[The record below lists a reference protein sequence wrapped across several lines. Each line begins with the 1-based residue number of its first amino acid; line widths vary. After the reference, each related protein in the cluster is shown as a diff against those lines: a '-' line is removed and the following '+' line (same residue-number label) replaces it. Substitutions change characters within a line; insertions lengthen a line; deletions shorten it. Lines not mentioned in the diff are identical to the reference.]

1 MGHDDFIYNEA
12 FIVIFIR
19 RMDPFLLFAAF
30 FAGLVDAVAGGGGLI
45 QIPAL
50 FTTYSNA
57 SPASLLGT
65 NKLASITGTTAAWL
79 RYRHR
84 VIIPWQILKP
94 MLISAFI
101 FSLCGAG
108 IATQIDQKAFRIA
121 LPLILSL
128 LFVYVITKPNLG
140 VTHTPRHQ
148 EKYSFS
154 VALATG
160 GIIGFYDGLFGPG
173 TGSFLMLAYIRF
185 FGFDFLH
192 ASAATKLV
200 NMMTNLAAL
209 ILFAAQGHIWW
220 KIGLA
225 MAIANVLGGWAGSFL
240 AIKHGNHFV
249 RPIFI
254 LVVMALIIKTGIDAL
269 SYF

>member
-1 MGHDDFIYNEA
+1 
-12 FIVIFIR
+12 
-19 RMDPFLLFAAF
+19 MDIFLLFAAF
-30 FAGLVDAVAGGGGLI
+30 LAGFVDAVAGGGGLI

-50 FTTYSNA
+50 FSTYSTTP
-57 SPASLLGT
+57 PASLLGT
-65 NKLASITGTTAAWL
+65 NKLASITGTAAAWL

-84 VIIPWQILKP
+84 VVIPWQILRP

-108 IATQIDQKAFRIA
+108 IATQINQKAFRLA
-121 LPLILSL
+121 LPLVLSL
-128 LFVYVITKPNLG
+128 LLIYVVTKPNLG
-140 VTHTPRHQ
+140 TTHNPRH
-148 EKYSFS
+148 EKKGSFS
-154 VALATG
+154 VALTIG

-209 ILFAAQGHIWW
+209 ILFAAQGHVWW
-220 KIGLA
+220 KIGLT
-225 MAIANVLGGWAGSFL
+225 MAFANIVGGWFGSLL
-240 AIKHGNHFV
+240 ATKHGNHFV

-254 LVVMALIIKTGIDAL
+254 LVVMGLIIKTGVDAF

>member
-1 MGHDDFIYNEA
+1 
-12 FIVIFIR
+12 
-19 RMDPFLLFAAF
+19 
-30 FAGLVDAVAGGGGLI
+30 
-45 QIPAL
+45 
-50 FTTYSNA
+50 
-57 SPASLLGT
+57 
-65 NKLASITGTTAAWL
+65 
-79 RYRHR
+79 
-84 VIIPWQILKP
+84 

-108 IATQIDQKAFRIA
+108 IATQINQKAFRLA
-121 LPLILSL
+121 LPLVLSL
-128 LFVYVITKPNLG
+128 LLIYVVTKPNLG
-140 VTHTPRHQ
+140 TTHNPRH
-148 EKYSFS
+148 EKKGSFS
-154 VALATG
+154 VALTIG

-209 ILFAAQGHIWW
+209 ILFAAQGHVWW
-220 KIGLA
+220 KIGLT
-225 MAIANVLGGWAGSFL
+225 MAFANIVGGWFGSLL
-240 AIKHGNHFV
+240 ATKHGNHFV

-254 LVVMALIIKTGIDAL
+254 LVVMGLIIKTGVDAF